1 MQAFELKRGS
11 WHYRLGALF
20 DGEIGYSTD
29 ICSYIRY
36 VLRGALLGGII
47 TVVTVLSVAA
57 AIAILFSW
65 GVVAYYVYQ
74 NWGTGAWYV
83 PPEFRPMFEFG
94 AITGIITIV
103 FGSWFGGFAWV
114 RNYREKVREK
124 AYLERCRLRREGL
137 EPPPPPPP
145 PSFLTLAYRRFKDK
159 TCVRVKIVDE
169 FGERD

>member
-1 MQAFELKRGS
+1 MQAFELKRDS
-11 WHYRLGALF
+11 WHYRLGTVF

-36 VLRGALLGGII
+36 VLRGALLGGFAA
-47 TVVTVLSVAA
+47 TVMAGVAA
-57 AIAILFSW
+57 LVVGILFSW

-83 PPEFRPMFEFG
+83 SPEFRTFFKVGVIFG
-94 AITGIITIV
+94 IV
-103 FGSWFGGFAWV
+103 FAAAGSVFGGIAWV
-114 RNYREKVREK
+114 GNYREKARTK
-124 AYLERCRLRREGL
+124 AWLECCRLCREGL

-145 PSFLTLAYRRFKDK
+145 SFLALAYRRFKDK
-159 TCVRVKIVDE
+159 TCVRVKIVDK